1 MQAELITNMVF
12 HVLGGLGIF
21 LLGMRNL
28 SDGLQTVAG
37 SGLRKII
44 AALTQNRIFAV
55 FAGIFVTMII
65 QSSSITSVMTVG
77 FVNSG
82 IMSLSQAIG
91 VIMGANIGTTFTAWI
106 LVLAIGKWGLPLMGG
121 AAFFYLFSK
130 QEKMKYI
137 ALTLMGVGMVFF
149 GLELMKDGF
158 KPIRSM
164 PEFKAMFHMFHA
176 DSYLNVLIIAAIGCV
191 LTLLVQ
197 SSSATIGITFA
208 LASQGIINFE
218 TAAALVMGENIG
230 TTITALLASIG
241 TSINAR
247 KTAYFHVFFNVTGVL
262 WITAIFSLYLPVIRW
277 ILLTFFGVEDVNAQA
292 LNDAGEVIYPSAS
305 LGIATVHSVFNI
317 TNVLLFLPFTRIIA
331 NVLDRVVKERPEKA
345 PKKFL
350 TNLDFHIYESPVA
363 ALEQAD
369 FELNRMS
376 MHTRTMMDHLEIA
389 LRDSDE
395 DAIKKVFDRE
405 EILDTVQHEVTEFLT
420 ELLSSPTSID
430 VADEARIQ
438 LRVCD
443 ELESISDYITQVLKH
458 NLRLQKHES
467 PFHEDQLQEILELHR
482 QNAIFFN
489 KVREFTDHPENA
501 NLRSELDQM
510 SLDITNHVRE
520 LRASH
525 WERLSE
531 MKYAP
536 LISTSYTDTIHS
548 YRKIKNHLMNVV
560 EAIAGEK

>member
-37 SGLRKII
+37 TGLRKII
-44 AALTQNRIFAV
+44 AALTHNRIFAV

-106 LVLAIGKWGLPLMGG
+106 LVLKIGKWGLPLMGG
-121 AAFFYLFSK
+121 AAFFYLFGK
-130 QEKMKYI
+130 QEKVKYI

-164 PEFKAMFHMFHA
+164 PEFKALFHMFHA
-176 DSYLNVLIIAAIGCV
+176 DSYFNVLIIAAIGCV
-191 LTLLVQ
+191 LTLIVQ

-208 LASQGIINFE
+208 LASQGLINFE
-218 TAAALVMGENIG
+218 TAAALVMGENLG

-241 TSINAR
+241 TNLNAR
-247 KTAYFHVFFNVTGVL
+247 KTAYFHVFFNLTGVL
-262 WITAIFSLYLPVIRW
+262 WITAIFNLYLPVIRW

-292 LNDAGEVIYPSAS
+292 LNDAGEIIYPSAS

-317 TNVLLFLPFTRIIA
+317 TNVLIFLPFTRIIA
-331 NVLDRVVKERPEKA
+331 NVLDRFVKDRPEKA

-376 MHTRTMMDHLEIA
+376 LHTRTMMDHLESA
-389 LRDSDE
+389 MRDSDE

-430 VADEARIQ
+430 IADEARIQ

-443 ELESISDYITQVLKH
+443 ELESISDYIAQVLKH

-467 PFHEDQLQEILELHR
+467 PFHEDQMQEILELHQ
-482 QNAIFFN
+482 QNTVFFN
-489 KVREFTDHPENA
+489 KVREFTEQPENTK
-501 NLRSELDQM
+501 LRQELDQM

-531 MKYAP
+531 MKYSP